1 MDCLMDCLMDDG
13 WILGW
18 DQNPCTLVFTSSTVA
33 GSHGYDA
40 FPQMVILRV
49 STHAHVG
56 MVVDGIANRGEFSA
70 GVLFGQATHGT
81 LPNWEQFPAPQMHK
95 CAKESENRWTK
106 LPFDTPFVSICVWW
120 RSGSQHYIQIL
131 EVGDHVCSNMVHKVV
146 RFQTSKPI
154 HFLGVNGV
162 NHFEPSNF
170 EAQFWAQSMSGHHY
184 FFCGIRV
191 CDWYFLKNG
200 ISMIFLRISNCC
212 LTPTYGAG
220 PPYLNHIWW
229 QKPVKPRR
237 PFFCSWYHLQRQ
249 TIEYDWATE
258 MGKLVWSHGK
268 SSHKDLG
275 H

>member
-1 MDCLMDCLMDDG
+1 MGNKSDKCRMVDGSIDGLLMVYLMVQLVDDLMDCLMDCLMDDG

-33 GSHGYDA
+33 GSCGYDA
-40 FPQMVILRV
+40 FPRMVVLRV

-56 MVVDGIANRGEFSA
+56 MVVDGTANRGEFSA

-95 CAKESENRWTK
+95 CAKESENLWTK

-120 RSGSQHYIQIL
+120 CSGSQHYIQIL
-131 EVGDHVCSNMVHKVV
+131 EVGDHACSNMVHKVV

-170 EAQFWAQSMSGHHY
+170 EAQFWAQSMSGHL
-184 FFCGIRV
+184 FL
-191 CDWYFLKNG
+191 WYPSVWLVFLEEWDLNDLPSHLKLLSDTD
-200 ISMIFLRISNCC
+200 IWCR
-212 LTPTYGAG
+212 T

-229 QKPVKPRR
+229 
-237 PFFCSWYHLQRQ
+237 
-249 TIEYDWATE
+249 
-258 MGKLVWSHGK
+258 
-268 SSHKDLG
+268 
-275 H
+275 